1 MKIFLA
7 ALALI
12 SVIAC
17 KNKTAEPTEVALPDA
32 ATALLEVQKTEAALF
47 EDTIMNPEKGWAAFG
62 TFRAFARNY
71 PDHPLAPSYH
81 MKAAAIARNIPG
93 KALMAIEEYMTVYK
107 MYPQDSLAI
116 QAEFLV
122 GFTFDQA
129 LNDKERAIKAYK
141 QFIDQ
146 HAEHPLAQEAR
157 GLIALLNEENTLDQ
171 VKSWEATSKK

>member
-1 MKIFLA
+1 MKIWIA
-7 ALALI
+7 ALALFTI
-12 SVIAC
+12 MAC
-17 KNKTAEPTEVALPDA
+17 QNTAEKPAEVALPDA
-32 ATALLEVQKTEAALF
+32 ETALLEVQKTEAALF

-62 TFRAFARNY
+62 IFRSFARNY
-71 PDHPLAPSYH
+71 PQHPLAPSYH

-107 MYPQDSLAI
+107 TYPQDSLAI

-129 LNDKERAIKAYK
+129 LNDKERATKAYNH
-141 QFIDQ
+141 FIDQ

-157 GLIALLNEENTLDQ
+157 GLVALLNEENTLDQ
-171 VKSWEATSKK
+171 VKSWEASSKK